1 MKKYI
6 LFTAIATALF
16 SACTESIDVK
26 LPNSDKKIVIEGVI
40 ENGKGATVIITRTI
54 PLFSSVSGN
63 TITDL
68 YVLDAKVYVSNGIIT
83 DTLML
88 DFDLFSSIGRVY
100 RHPLGRPNPIIGV
113 SGQNY
118 SLRVVTSD
126 GNVYSA
132 TTSIPYPI
140 ALDSVWWKPQPPED
154 SLGFANARL
163 SDPSGL
169 GNNYRWYSKR
179 ATKDRRFLAPFGA
192 TFDDKLIDGKQFEFA
207 YTKAYDPTDSASSFE
222 NDIESERNYYK
233 KSDTIYIKFCTLDR
247 ASKDF
252 YSTFESALSSNGN
265 PFASPT
271 TILGN
276 FDNGALGVWSGMGTS
291 YDTIM
296 PTP

>member
-1 MKKYI
+1 MKKII
-6 LFTAIATALF
+6 LFAAIATAF
-16 SACTESIDVK
+16 FTACTEPIDVQ
-26 LPNSDKKIVIEGVI
+26 LPSSNKKIVIEGVI
-40 ENGKGATVIITRTI
+40 ENGKMAQVIITRTI
-54 PLFSSVSGN
+54 PLFSSVSGS
-63 TITDL
+63 TISDL

-83 DTLML
+83 DTLTL
-88 DFDLFSSIGRVY
+88 DFDIFSSIGWVY
-100 RHPLGRPNPIIGV
+100 KGNSIIGV

-118 SLRVVTSD
+118 SLRVVTSE

-163 SDPSGL
+163 SDPVGL

-179 ATKDRRFLAPFGA
+179 ASKDRRFLAPWGA
-192 TFDDKLIDGKQFEFA
+192 TFDDKLVDGKVFDFA
-207 YTKAYDPTDSASSFE
+207 YTKAYDPTDSANSIE
-222 NDIESERNYYK
+222 NEIETERNFYK
-233 KSDTIYIKFCTLDR
+233 KSDTIYIKFCTLDK

-252 YSTFESALSSNGN
+252 YNTFEAALSSNGN

-271 TILGN
+271 TIIGN
-276 FDNGALGVWSGMGTS
+276 IDNGGLGVWSGMGVS
-291 YDTIM
+291 YDTIL